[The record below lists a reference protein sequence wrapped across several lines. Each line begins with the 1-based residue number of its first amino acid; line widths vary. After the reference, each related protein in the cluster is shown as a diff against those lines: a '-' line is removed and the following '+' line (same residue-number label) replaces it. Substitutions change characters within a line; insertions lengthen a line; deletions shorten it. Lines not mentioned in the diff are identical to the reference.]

1 MKYKIGQSV
10 KVKQGVQCSD
20 DPDFD
25 LSEWQGRVIEI
36 FEEDNEEP
44 TVGIKWDSITLN
56 NMPKV
61 FIEKSER
68 EDLNWSVIYLY
79 TYEVEST
86 QPRDSELDAN
96 KIRDE
101 LEKHFGWLSMGEEG
115 KLIQSVVNSAESF
128 NELDVLKAWKN
139 HLEKN
144 LQFPFKTVVNEYQ
157 SKGPLDQGDLLKVF
171 GIELIDDL
179 YGVIVACR
187 RSRKRYDFPL
197 LDLKVIKENSENAK
211 QVQAYRTWFANRC

>member
-10 KVKQGVQCSD
+10 KVKQGVQCPD

-36 FEEDNEEP
+36 IEENNEEP
-44 TVGIKWDSITLN
+44 TVGVEWDSITLN

-61 FIEKSER
+61 YIKKSER
-68 EDLNWSVIYLY
+68 ENLDWSVIYLY
-79 TYEVEST
+79 TYEVEPT
-86 QPRDSELDAN
+86 QPRDSELDVN

-101 LEKHFGWLSMGEEG
+101 LGKRFGWISMGEEG
-115 KLIQSVVNSAESF
+115 ELIQSVVNSAESF
-128 NELDVLKAWKN
+128 DELDVLEAWKN

-144 LQFPFKTVVNEYQ
+144 LQFPFETFVNEYQ
-157 SKGPLDQGDLLKVF
+157 SKGPLNQGDLLKVF
-171 GIELIDDL
+171 GIELTDDL

-187 RSRKRYDFPL
+187 QGRKRYDFPL
-197 LDLKVIKENSENAK
+197 VDLKVIEENSENAK
-211 QVQAYRTWFANRC
+211 QVQAYCTWFSNR